1 MSDQPDTVIRCSL
14 LRRLAAIT
22 YDAIVLLGVL
32 FVAAIPPTVLMVA
45 LSDSAQEESLLFRLA
60 MTLYLLIATFLFFGG
75 FWTHGG
81 QTIGMRAWRI
91 RVVRSDGERLRWRD
105 AALRFLGAIVSWGA
119 LGLGFLWS
127 LFDRDQLTWHDRWSD
142 TELRR
147 TG

>member
-1 MSDQPDTVIRCSL
+1 
-14 LRRLAAIT
+14 
-22 YDAIVLLGVL
+22 
-32 FVAAIPPTVLMVA
+32 
-45 LSDSAQEESLLFRLA
+45 

-75 FWTHGG
+75 IWTHGG

-91 RVVRSDGERLRWRD
+91 RVVRRDGERLRWRD
-105 AALRFLGAIVSWGA
+105 AAVRFLGAIVSWGA

-147 TG
+147 TV